1 MNEQRGEKVPK
12 EQELI
17 SLLGEEKL
25 KSIGEQI
32 AEIVRQHGLHK
43 SPDICRKLFSYLAD
57 VIDRW
62 NCV

>member
-1 MNEQRGEKVPK
+1 MQV

-17 SLLGEEKL
+17 NLLGEENL
-25 KSIGEQI
+25 KCIGEQI

-43 SPDICRKLFSYLAD
+43 SPTICRKLLSYMAD

>member
-1 MNEQRGEKVPK
+1 MPI

-17 SLLGEEKL
+17 SLLGEENL
-25 KSIGEQI
+25 KNIGEQM
-32 AEIVRQHGLHK
+32 AEIVRQHSLHK
-43 SPDICRKLFSYLAD
+43 SPDICRKLFSYLSD